1 MSSDWSFASPPIFQ
15 AMSQRQ
21 RSKATDA
28 KALILGVHANL
39 QTFFRDTNLTRFN
52 RRWLNLSQGQNIL
65 IRTPIRL
72 DLIPMDELA
81 VRGRATVTDRV
92 SPKVASVS

>member
-1 MSSDWSFASPPIFQ
+1 MSRRP
-15 AMSQRQ
+15 RG
-21 RSKATDA
+21 KAKDA
-28 KALILGVHANL
+28 KALILGVHASL
-39 QTFFRDTNLTRFN
+39 QIFFRETNSTRFT

-81 VRGRATVTDRV
+81 VRGRATVTDCV